1 MQFLVVGCSK
11 SLERSGMMPII
22 MDDQSWN
29 VKNKECSLHQTMR
42 EKITQIELNQLANI
56 LYYACLPVIRIICNE
71 KKNKKQKQMITDL
84 NKNMTPN
91 HFKIFKWILTPLF
104 LENTYR
110 CIKLKLMKRNYLY
123 FLSII
128 CSGYYCSVNF

>member
-71 KKNKKQKQMITDL
+71 KKKQKTKTND
-84 NKNMTPN
+84 NR
-91 HFKIFKWILTPLF
+91 FKQKHETKSF
-104 LENTYR
+104 
-110 CIKLKLMKRNYLY
+110 
-123 FLSII
+123 
-128 CSGYYCSVNF
+128 

>member
-1 MQFLVVGCSK
+1 
-11 SLERSGMMPII
+11 MMPII

-84 NKNMTPN
+84 NKNMKPN
-91 HFKIFKWILTPLF
+91 HFKIFK
-104 LENTYR
+104 
-110 CIKLKLMKRNYLY
+110 
-123 FLSII
+123 
-128 CSGYYCSVNF
+128 

>member
-1 MQFLVVGCSK
+1 MLKKSGEIWYDAYYHGWPILECKEQGMQFASDNEGENNSDWIESVGQHSLLTMLVYLWYLWYALSATK
-11 SLERSGMMPII
+11 
-22 MDDQSWN
+22 
-29 VKNKECSLHQTMR
+29 KK
-42 EKITQIELNQLANI
+42 TQ
-56 LYYACLPVIRIICNE
+56 
-71 KKNKKQKQMITDL
+71 KQKQIITDL
-84 NKNMTPN
+84 NKKMKPN

-128 CSGYYCSVNF
+128 CSGYYCSVIF